1 MFRYDFLR
9 LPRLLPALLAL
20 LLLPMAGAQAAD
32 DYTIQPEDVLAIRV
46 SGEPALST
54 NYPVDEKGFVTIGDQ
69 VGKVRVAGLTTK
81 KTQERLTEELK
92 KYLKVFEV
100 SVLVVGE
107 TGTRVLVYGEVAKP
121 GMVKIRQGARL
132 LDVLSEAG
140 QPTVKADTKRINVSR
155 QDGGKVETIDL
166 DEALRDPAK
175 NVAISPGDSVTVP
188 SKNSQSVRVDGEV
201 GTAASIDLEEAGTAY
216 AAILKANPK
225 ANADWSRVLL
235 RRKDSDIPMVLDLSK
250 VRTGQIKD
258 DLKLKEGDRL
268 TVMSK
273 FSGTATVRG
282 EVSNPGEKDLNGETQ
297 LWDFILKAGGGFT
310 DKADRK
316 RVQLVRDGK
325 PAQPVDL
332 VEISNGTR
340 RSDDPKLQVMPGDVI
355 FVPTGTAVLRG
366 EVSTPGEKVLGNTRQ
381 LWDFVLTQGGGFTD
395 KADRR
400 RVQIIR
406 DGKPV
411 KNIDLTEV
419 ANGKRSADDPE
430 LEVMPGDT
438 VFVPNDDGNRFVIV
452 GGVKK
457 PGSYAVK
464 PGMTIFDALQ
474 SADSFSE
481 RASRKKIVIARAE
494 QFGPDGK
501 LISPGPATADKS
513 HGKKATK
520 PENPEDLGLIVVDL
534 KKLQSGDDKQYLAV
548 RAGDRIFVPEEPPQD
563 SRQRKPSFLESV
575 TRLLPFASMFMGGY
589 GIGYGGLGGYGGGYG
604 Y

>member
-1 MFRYDFLR
+1 MFRFASFR
-9 LPRLLPALLAL
+9 ARHLLPALLAI
-20 LLLPMAGAQAAD
+20 LLLPSAGAAATD
-32 DYTIQPEDVLAIRV
+32 EYAVQPEDVLAIRV
-46 SGEPALST
+46 SGEPALT
-54 NYPVDEKGFVTIGDQ
+54 KNYPVDEKGFVTIDDQ
-69 VGKVRVAGLTTK
+69 VGKVRVSGLTTK
-81 KTQERLTEELK
+81 QIQARLTDELK

-121 GMVKIRQGARL
+121 GMVKVRQGARL

-140 QPTVKADTKRINVSR
+140 QPTAKADTKRISVTRRDS
-155 QDGGKVETIDL
+155 DKAETIDL
-166 DEALRDPAK
+166 DEAIKDPAK
-175 NVAISPGDSVTVP
+175 NVAIAPGDSVTVP
-188 SKNSQSVRVDGEV
+188 SKSSQSVRVDGEV
-201 GTAASIDLEEAGTAY
+201 SSAVSIDLEEAGTAY
-216 AAILKANPK
+216 AAILKAGPK
-225 ANADWSRVLL
+225 TNADWTRVLL
-235 RRKDSDIPMVLDLSK
+235 RRKESDLPLVLDLSK

-282 EVSNPGEKDLNGETQ
+282 EVTNPGEKDLNGETQ
-297 LWDFILKAGGGFT
+297 LWDFILKSGGGFT

-316 RVQLVRDGK
+316 RVQVVRDGK
-325 PAQPVDL
+325 PALTVDL
-332 VEISNGTR
+332 VEISTGTR
-340 RSDDPKLQVMPGDVI
+340 RSDDPKLQVLPGDVV

-381 LWDFVLTQGGGFTD
+381 LWDFVLSQGGGFTD

-406 DGKPV
+406 DGKTV
-411 KNIDLTEV
+411 KTIDLTEV

-430 LEVMPGDT
+430 LEVLPGDT
-438 VFVPNDDGNRFVIV
+438 VFVPNDEQNRFVIV

-457 PGSYAVK
+457 PGSYSVK

-501 LISPGPATADKS
+501 LITPPAATADKS
-513 HGKKATK
+513 RGKKSAK
-520 PENPEDLGLIVVDL
+520 AENPEDLGLIVVDL
-534 KKLQSGDDKQYLAV
+534 KKLQAGDEKQNLAV
-548 RAGDRIFVPEEPPQD
+548 RPGDRIFVPEEPPQD

-575 TRLLPFASMFMGGY
+575 TRLLPFASLLMGGY
-589 GIGYGGLGGYGGGYG
+589 GYGYGFGGYGGYP

>member
-1 MFRYDFLR
+1 MFRNAFLR
-9 LPRLLPALLAL
+9 ARCLLPALLAI
-20 LLLPMAGAQAAD
+20 LLLPTAGVAAPN

-46 SGEPALST
+46 SGEPALSK
-54 NYPVDEKGFVTIGDQ
+54 NYPVDEKGFVSIDDQ
-69 VGKVRVAGLTTK
+69 VGKVRVAGLTAK
-81 KTQERLTEELK
+81 QTQDRLTEELK

-140 QPTVKADTKRINVSR
+140 QPTAKADTKRISVSR
-155 QDGGKVETIDL
+155 KEGDKAETIDL
-166 DEALRDPAK
+166 DEALRDPTK
-175 NVAISPGDSVTVP
+175 NVAIAPGDSVTVP
-188 SKNSQSVRVDGEV
+188 SKSSQSVRVDGEV
-201 GTAASIDLEEAGTAY
+201 GSAVSIDLEEAATAY
-216 AAILKANPK
+216 AAILKASPK
-225 ANADWSRVLL
+225 ANADWTRVLL
-235 RRKDSDIPMVLDLSK
+235 RRKESDIPMVLDLSK

-282 EVSNPGEKDLNGETQ
+282 EVTAPGEKDLNGETQ
-297 LWDFILKAGGGFT
+297 LWDFILKGGGGFT
-310 DKADRK
+310 EKADRK
-316 RVQLVRDGK
+316 RVQVIRDGK
-325 PAQPVDL
+325 PAQTVDL

-340 RSDDPKLQVMPGDVI
+340 RSDDPKLQVLPGDVV

-381 LWDFVLTQGGGFTD
+381 LWDFVLSQGGGFTD

-406 DGKPV
+406 DGKAA
-411 KNIDLTEV
+411 KMIDLTEV

-430 LEVMPGDT
+430 LEVLPGDT
-438 VFVPNDDGNRFVIV
+438 VFVPNDDQNRFVIV

-457 PGSYAVK
+457 PGSYAVR

-501 LISPGPATADKS
+501 LITPEPKAAEKAG
-513 HGKKATK
+513 GKKSAK
-520 PENPEDLGLIVVDL
+520 AENPEDLGLIVVDL
-534 KKLQSGDDKQYLAV
+534 KKLQSGDQKQYLAV
-548 RAGDRIFVPEEPPQD
+548 RPGDRIFVPEEPPQD

-575 TRLLPFASMFMGGY
+575 TRLLPFASLFMGGY
-589 GIGYGGLGGYGGGYG
+589 GYGGLGYGGYGGYG

>member
-1 MFRYDFLR
+1 MFRYAFPR
-9 LPRLLPALLAL
+9 FRRLLPALFAI
-20 LLLPMAGAQAAD
+20 LLLPTAGATATD
-32 DYTIQPEDVLAIRV
+32 DYAIQPEDVLAIRV

-140 QPTVKADTKRINVSR
+140 QPTPKADTKRISVTRRESE
-155 QDGGKVETIDL
+155 KAETIDL
-166 DEALRDPAK
+166 EEALRDPAK

-201 GTAASIDLEEAGTAY
+201 GTSASIDLEEAGTAY
-216 AAILKANPK
+216 AAILKASPK
-225 ANADWSRVLL
+225 ANADWTRILL
-235 RRKDSDIPMVLDLSK
+235 RRKESDIPMVLDLSK

-282 EVSNPGEKDLNGETQ
+282 EVTSPGEKDLNGETQ

-395 KADRR
+395 KADKR
-400 RVQIIR
+400 RVQVIR
-406 DGKPV
+406 DGKAV

-419 ANGKRSADDPE
+419 ANGKRNADDPE
-430 LEVMPGDT
+430 LEVLPGDT
-438 VFVPNDDGNRFVIV
+438 VFVPNDDQNRFVIV

-457 PGSYAVK
+457 PGSYSVK

-501 LISPGPATADKS
+501 LITPMPTDPNKS
-513 HGKKATK
+513 RSKKAAK

-548 RAGDRIFVPEEPPQD
+548 RAGDRIFVPEDPPQD
-563 SRQRKPSFLESV
+563 GQRRKPSFLENV

-589 GIGYGGLGGYGGGYG
+589 GIGYGGFGGFGGGYG